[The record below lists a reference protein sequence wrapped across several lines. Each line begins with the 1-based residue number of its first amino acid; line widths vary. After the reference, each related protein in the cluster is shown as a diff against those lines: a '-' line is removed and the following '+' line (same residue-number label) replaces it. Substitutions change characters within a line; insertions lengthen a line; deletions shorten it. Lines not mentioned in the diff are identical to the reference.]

1 MKLRSETLFAVNGAD
16 VNRQDDV
23 GMTPL
28 HEAASEGTNI
38 IVLYLFSFVLNLSS
52 LS

>member
-1 MKLRSETLFAVNGAD
+1 

-28 HEAASEGTNI
+28 HEAASEGRKNRREEKKGRRKRKERERKR
-38 IVLYLFSFVLNLSS
+38 
-52 LS
+52 